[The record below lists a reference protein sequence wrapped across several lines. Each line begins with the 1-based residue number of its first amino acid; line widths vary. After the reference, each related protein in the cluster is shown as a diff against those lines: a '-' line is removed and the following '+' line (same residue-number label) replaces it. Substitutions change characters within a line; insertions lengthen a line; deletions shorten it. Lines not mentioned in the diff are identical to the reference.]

1 MTLNEHQLNDI
12 FKILALKRY
21 LHPRLVISVRKKF
34 SGIYVTQKFADMGS
48 VTKNV
53 PFYFMV
59 HLPNTAR
66 SIKQ

>member
-1 MTLNEHQLNDI
+1 MILNNYQLNDI

-21 LHPRLVISVRKKF
+21 LHPRLVISVGKNF
-34 SGIYVTQKFADMGS
+34 SGIYGTQKFADMGS

-66 SIKQ
+66 SLKQ